1 MHTANVVNLFQ
12 DKLVIT
18 SANDQCLKELKQFLS
33 FMQSWKDNLPLSDK
47 GAIKSNEFIS
57 NKLWFDIQS
66 MVLGFCSL
74 VNIKLEAYPH
84 SLIKPNIINQ
94 DVVENH
100 FCQVRACN
108 GQNNNPTWRL
118 QESAQNSIR
127 YGQTTI
133 SRKCND
139 GSSSMK

>member
-1 MHTANVVNLFQ
+1 MHSANVINLFQ

-18 SANDQCLKELKQFLS
+18 SANDQRLKELKQFLS
-33 FMQSWKDNLPLSDK
+33 FMQSWKDNLPLSHK

-74 VNIKLEAYPH
+74 VNIKLEAFPH

-100 FCQVRACN
+100 FCQVRDVM
-108 GQNNNPTWRL
+108 GR
-118 QESAQNSIR
+118 
-127 YGQTTI
+127 TI
-133 SRKCND
+133 IPLGVYRSQHKIQFVMVKQQLAEKAML
-139 GSSSMK
+139 GLAV

>member
-1 MHTANVVNLFQ
+1 M
-12 DKLVIT
+12 I
-18 SANDQCLKELKQFLS
+18 
-33 FMQSWKDNLPLSDK
+33 
-47 GAIKSNEFIS
+47 
-57 NKLWFDIQS
+57 
-66 MVLGFCSL
+66 LGFDSL
-74 VNIKLEAYPH
+74 VKIKLEAYPH
-84 SLIKPNIINQ
+84 SIIKPAIINQ

-133 SRKCND
+133 SRKSNA
-139 GSSSMK
+139 GSSR